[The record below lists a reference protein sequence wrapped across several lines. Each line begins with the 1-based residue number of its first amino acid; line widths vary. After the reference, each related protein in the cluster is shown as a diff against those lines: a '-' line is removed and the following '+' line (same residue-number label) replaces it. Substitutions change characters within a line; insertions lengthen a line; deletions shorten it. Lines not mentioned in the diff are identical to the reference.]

1 MNNHRKLNP
10 SSAILLLAWLI
21 PAMCNAQQQP
31 YSEEV
36 TVIAAFKPVIPDA
49 NKISFNPRIEDTVL
63 SKPQF
68 RYTIASSPYPTT
80 YKPEPIE
87 AAKMAGEPIRKLQE
101 NLLKL
106 GFGTYMT
113 PYADYFFNSTRS
125 RTLAYGVHAKHLS
138 SSGKISGYGYPGY
151 SENKLSFFAK
161 KFSEKKSNLHA
172 DGGFER
178 KVVHFYGYRPEDFD
192 PAPGRDA
199 IRQRF
204 VLGYLNTGI
213 ASASPDSSRLAYAA
227 NLNAAFLTDKYKSNE
242 MHLAIGGGIE
252 RSDQL
257 LKISKSQR
265 WGMHTAIDYF
275 NDKAASRP
283 ASGRAIIALKPFLS
297 AKRNALQ
304 VRAGFNTSI
313 EADSTAYLHLY
324 PDVEVRAKV
333 LPERLTVYFGLNG
346 KLERNS
352 YRMLTEENPF
362 VDPGI
367 PLSFKNT
374 KINVF
379 GGFNANLFDLF
390 DLFMELSRSQVE
402 NQYFYVNDFTDSLNN
417 KFTLLYDDN
426 CDVFKLTSE
435 LAWHYSERF
444 RLAYRIYMHQYFTS
458 DVLPWHISDYNMSLN
473 LAYNIRN
480 KLLFDASLIY
490 YDRMYAIQYGPGG
503 AIEPNYLR
511 DRLDL
516 NLGIAYRYSE
526 QIGAFIR
533 LNNLA
538 NIQYYYWNNYP
549 AHKLNAMAGLSFSF

>member
-1 MNNHRKLNP
+1 MKVHKKIKLIYTL
-10 SSAILLLAWLI
+10 ILPAWLI
-21 PAMCNAQQQP
+21 PAVCPAQQQP

-49 NKISFNPRIEDTVL
+49 NKISFNPRIEDTIL
-63 SKPQF
+63 PKPQF
-68 RYTIASSPYPTT
+68 RYTIASTPYPTT

-87 AAKMAGEPIRKLQE
+87 AAKMAGEPIRKLHE

-125 RTLAYGVHAKHLS
+125 RSLAYGVNAKHLS
-138 SSGKISGYGYPGY
+138 SSGKISGYGFPGY

-161 KFSEKKSNLHA
+161 KFSEKKHNLFA
-172 DGGFER
+172 DGGLAR
-178 KVVHFYGYRPEDFD
+178 KVVHYYGYHPEDYN
-192 PAPGRDA
+192 PAPDKDD

-204 VLGYLNTGI
+204 ILANLNTGI
-213 ASASPDSSRLAYAA
+213 SSASPDSSRLAYSAR
-227 NLNAAFLTDKYKSNE
+227 LNTALLTDKYKSRETHVALN
-242 MHLAIGGGIE
+242 GGIE

-257 LKISKSQR
+257 LKFSKTQR
-265 WGMHTAIDYF
+265 WGIQTAIDYF
-275 NDKAASRP
+275 NDKAENRH
-283 ASGRAIIALKPFLS
+283 ASGRAVIAIKPFLS

-304 VRAGFNTSI
+304 LRAGFNTSI
-313 EADSTAYLHLY
+313 EADSTAHLHLY
-324 PDVEVRAKV
+324 PDIEARANL
-333 LPERLTVYFGLNG
+333 LPERLTLYFGLNG

-352 YRMLTEENPF
+352 YRMFTEENPF

-374 KINVF
+374 RINVY

-390 DLFMELSRSQVE
+390 DLFFELSRSQVE
-402 NQYFYVNDFTDSLNN
+402 NQYFYVNDFSDSLNN

-435 LAWHYSERF
+435 LAWHYSDRF
-444 RLAYRIYMHQYFTS
+444 RMAYRIHMHQYFTS
-458 DVLPWHISDYNMSLN
+458 DVLPWHISDYNMSLT
-473 LAYNIRN
+473 LAYNIRD
-480 KLLFDASLIY
+480 KLLFDAALLY

-503 AIEPNYLR
+503 AIESKYLR

-516 NLGIAYRYSE
+516 NLGIEYRYSE
-526 QIGAFIR
+526 LIGAFIR

-538 NIQYYYWNNYP
+538 NIQYYYWNEYP
-549 AHKLNAMAGLSFSF
+549 AQKMNAMAGLSFSF